1 MMIRQYRLIL
11 SIAVA
16 AMVMIALLGMSPT
29 VVWSQPQGHQL
40 AIEHLR
46 LDIEQVVR
54 ERLEQLQ
61 IDPHDIEIRILS
73 PTEPISVP
81 AGVKT
86 TRLVM
91 RDSRAPVGRVGFEL
105 VMLSNGKRVK
115 RQTIVADVDV
125 FREVLVAAHR
135 LRRHQVIAQG
145 DVMLS
150 PVKMSHRAGEY
161 LVDPQ
166 RVIGQRLMQ
175 AIQAG
180 VPVVARFLDEP
191 PLIQKKQRVTIV
203 AEHGS
208 IRILATGVATEDGY
222 RGEIIKVV
230 NIDSNRQL
238 LAQVT
243 GVSTVKIDF

>member
-1 MMIRQYRLIL
+1 MTRHRRLIL
-11 SIAVA
+11 TLAVT
-16 AMVMIALLGMSPT
+16 AMVMLAPVGMGPP

-40 AIEHLR
+40 AIEQVR
-46 LDIEQVVR
+46 LDIEKVVR
-54 ERLEQLQ
+54 ERLEQLH
-61 IDPHDIEIRILS
+61 IEPHDVQIRILS
-73 PTEPISVP
+73 PIDPISVP

-86 TRLVM
+86 TRLVI

-125 FREVLVAAHR
+125 FQEVLVAAHR
-135 LRRHQVIAQG
+135 LRRHQVIARD
-145 DVMLS
+145 DVLFS
-150 PVKMSHRAGEY
+150 PVKMSHRTGDY
-161 LVDPQ
+161 VIDPR

-175 AIQAG
+175 SIQAG
-180 VPVVARFLDEP
+180 VPVVTRFLDQP

-208 IRILATGVATEDGY
+208 IRIFATGVATEDGH

-238 LAQVT
+238 LAQVSD
-243 GVSTVKIDF
+243 VSTVKIDF